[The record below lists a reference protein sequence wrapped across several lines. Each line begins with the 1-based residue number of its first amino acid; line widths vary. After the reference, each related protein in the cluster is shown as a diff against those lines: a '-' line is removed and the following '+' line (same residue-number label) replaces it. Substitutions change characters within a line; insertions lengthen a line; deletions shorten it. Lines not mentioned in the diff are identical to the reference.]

1 MFKVFKLD
9 QTVLNERVWW
19 STGIQQ
25 NQTHQ
30 KNWNQS
36 FEFWSQSN
44 FEFGYQTKWN
54 SHKENWNRTKSN
66 FLILNFWWQVQC
78 MLIHWSSVR
87 AVKGIL
93 ILVSFIISIFWV
105 NSQINILW
113 ENVNAFVYQGK
124 SALNLQVEII
134 WGIISIIILSSLIFL
149 NRSIIILFLLNLAL
163 VGFDSVFTF
172 DFFVQY
178 NLVYFDFVRASN
190 S

>member
-1 MFKVFKLD
+1 M
-9 QTVLNERVWW
+9 
-19 STGIQQ
+19 
-25 NQTHQ
+25 
-30 KNWNQS
+30 
-36 FEFWSQSN
+36 
-44 FEFGYQTKWN
+44 
-54 SHKENWNRTKSN
+54 
-66 FLILNFWWQVQC
+66 
-78 MLIHWSSVR
+78 R

-93 ILVSFIISIFWV
+93 ILVSFIISIFGV

-124 SALNLQVEII
+124 NAVNLQVEII

-163 VGFDSVFTF
+163 VRFDSVFTF

-178 NLVYFDFVRASN
+178 NLVYFDFVWASN

>member
-1 MFKVFKLD
+1 M
-9 QTVLNERVWW
+9 
-19 STGIQQ
+19 
-25 NQTHQ
+25 
-30 KNWNQS
+30 
-36 FEFWSQSN
+36 
-44 FEFGYQTKWN
+44 
-54 SHKENWNRTKSN
+54 
-66 FLILNFWWQVQC
+66 
-78 MLIHWSSVR
+78 R

-93 ILVSFIISIFWV
+93 ILVSFIISIFGV
-105 NSQINILW
+105 NSQIDILW

-124 SALNLQVEII
+124 NALNLQVEII
-134 WGIISIIILSSLIFL
+134 WEIISIIILSSLIFL

>member
-1 MFKVFKLD
+1 M
-9 QTVLNERVWW
+9 
-19 STGIQQ
+19 
-25 NQTHQ
+25 
-30 KNWNQS
+30 
-36 FEFWSQSN
+36 
-44 FEFGYQTKWN
+44 
-54 SHKENWNRTKSN
+54 
-66 FLILNFWWQVQC
+66 
-78 MLIHWSSVR
+78 R

-93 ILVSFIISIFWV
+93 ILVSFIISIFGV

-124 SALNLQVEII
+124 NALNLQVEII
-134 WGIISIIILSSLIFL
+134 WGIIILSSLIFL
-149 NRSIIILFLLNLAL
+149 KRSIIILFLLNLAL